1 MRIKFFILTLALTSI
16 FFNAHSKPR
25 CQLLYD
31 KIYNEGSNQDAS
43 INMVEKQKTIG
54 IRLLKEWNPNKTFK
68 LKSGKFINFAG
79 WDLETNED
87 GYFIVGKITNP
98 YLVKYPGPTGE
109 KVEVGDVVLSINNL
123 DLREIAKDDNKKR
136 ILERDISDLFEENEL
151 INFKILKKIK
161 NNKYK
166 TVDIDRTGKAAKKPN
181 IKNKIKSYDEPQ
193 IDFYVSNINIDEKTS
208 SFTATVETS
217 YLTKIDERYSL
228 TKIINDVLLDDKKF
242 KDEKLVGYRWYQC
255 PFSEE
260 RWEKLDSVDHLYGT
274 RFDNLIKEDQSL
286 KSSYF
291 NIKPR
296 PRMKFQ
302 YKKVNGKEVY
312 DFMYYEPN
320 RAEIEYKSLG
330 VNTFKNN
337 FNLKTFPFDKQKL
350 RIFLYNDKYKI
361 NQRRAL
367 VSSYTIRK
375 ANQFQEQNQI
385 PGWKIDKVDLKYDF
399 YKDVDRSWYD
409 GVALEID
416 VSRKSGYYV
425 FKIIIPILLILMVC
439 WSSVW
444 INPREIESRLTVTIV
459 CLLALIAY
467 NFVIDADMP
476 KLEYLTIMDYM
487 ILISYV
493 YAAIPNFL
501 SIYSFYLDK
510 KDKAR
515 AERYEKYEKKYG
527 LPSYIIIILL
537 IIIFNVNT
545 SPENANAMFSWA
557 AMR

>member
-1 MRIKFFILTLALTSI
+1 MRFSFALSLIFILFFSSI
-16 FFNAHSKPR
+16 LEAKPR
-25 CQLLYD
+25 CEVLYD
-31 KIYNEGSNQDAS
+31 KIYNEGSDQDAS
-43 INMVEKQKTIG
+43 TKMVENQKTIG

-68 LKSGKFINFAG
+68 LKSGKSYNWPG
-79 WDLETNED
+79 WELKTNED

-98 YLVKYPGPTGE
+98 SLLKYPGPTGE
-109 KVEVGDVVLSINNL
+109 KVEVGDIVLSINNL
-123 DLREIAKDDNKKR
+123 DLREIARDKKKKKILQKDV
-136 ILERDISDLFEENEL
+136 SDLFEENEL
-151 INFKILKKIK
+151 INFKLLKKIK

-166 TVDIDRTGKAAKKPN
+166 IANIDRTGKASIKPN
-181 IKNKIKSYDEPQ
+181 IKNKVRSYNDPMV
-193 IDFYVSNINIDEKTS
+193 DFYVSNVNIDEKTS

-217 YLTKIDERYSL
+217 YITETDLRYSL

-242 KDEKLVGYRWYQC
+242 KDEKLVDYRWYQC

-260 RWEKLDSVDHLYGT
+260 RWGKLDTVDHLYGM
-274 RFDNLIKEDQSL
+274 RFDNLIKEDKSL

-296 PRMKFQ
+296 PRIEFQ